1 LNGTSFPF
9 IHILPI
15 SFIGERKNSANL
27 KNYFLFQFFK
37 IWKLH
42 IRQMTN
48 SSMEWILGF
57 SAIVLLV
64 IGLVGQAFE
73 MRKIRLT
80 TYKDEELASAN
91 IFMNKKNFKWYALLG
106 IGIILWYVAERM

>member
-1 LNGTSFPF
+1 
-9 IHILPI
+9 
-15 SFIGERKNSANL
+15 
-27 KNYFLFQFFK
+27 
-37 IWKLH
+37 
-42 IRQMTN
+42 MTN
-48 SSMEWILGF
+48 SSMEWVLGF

-73 MRKIRLT
+73 MRKIRMT

-91 IFMNKKNFKWYALLG
+91 IFMNKKNFKWYALVG